1 MIDVTFYTF
10 EKHSNSTK
18 QPDGGGT
25 TYDCTL
31 IQPCG
36 VMSPQIQLAIGQDN
50 PTGYNYAY
58 IPEFS
63 RYYFIRDWSWDRGIW
78 TATMSVDVLASFK
91 EDIGNSSQYVLR
103 AAAESNG
110 FITDTVYPG
119 TAQFTKQVT
128 SLSGMPFWKDLVN
141 GEYVLGVVGAGPSG
155 MAMGASTYYA
165 MSPPAFSMFADQ
177 LFNDDAWIELEGE
190 DPVMITVPV
199 AEVSGDADSFR
210 TTITEQPIPKKMSY
224 LKTEFN
230 PAQYITSCMWFPF
243 VPAEGSAASEIK
255 LGWWTIPAG
264 VVSVSPTYEQS
275 YTLTIPAHPQLARG
289 YYLHMPPYSRYTL
302 FFPPF
307 GTIPLDGSY
316 FVQDVTLTCTVR
328 VDMIS
333 GQGIL
338 ELSVPSAGVIFR
350 TNAQIGVPVSVGQLA
365 SSGWVGAVTGL
376 VSGLTGVAAGAA
388 TGDVAGAIQSGA
400 SGIGNVANSMLPQ
413 VSVRGANGSKAEY
426 GTTPFLLS
434 EFMQVVDNDP
444 EHLGAPLC
452 AIRQLSSLPGYQMI
466 SRPEIDSTCT
476 AAENDQISDFLR
488 GGYYYE

>member
-18 QPDGGGT
+18 QPSGGT
-25 TYDCTL
+25 TYNCTL

-36 VMSPQIQLAIGQDN
+36 VMSPQIQLEIGQTN
-50 PTGYNYAY
+50 PVVYNYAY
-58 IPEFS
+58 IPDFS

-78 TATMSVDVLASFK
+78 TATMAVDVLASFK
-91 EDIGNSSQYVLR
+91 EDIGKSSQYVLR

-119 TAQFTKQVT
+119 TATFTKQVT
-128 SLSGMPFWKDLVN
+128 QLSGMPFWKDLVN

-165 MSPPAFSMFADQ
+165 MSPPAFAMFAEQ
-177 LFNDDAWIELEGE
+177 LFGEDNWLELEG
-190 DPVMITVPV
+190 DPITFRWPQVRGDSSSFTTTLEEVNIPV
-199 AEVSGDADSFR
+199 NFPV
-210 TTITEQPIPKKMSY
+210 
-224 LKTEFN
+224 LKTMFN

-243 VPAEGSAASEIK
+243 VPAEGSAASEIA
-255 LGWWTIPAG
+255 LGWWKIPAG
-264 VVSVSPTYEQS
+264 VVSVSPTYEQT
-275 YTLTIPAHPQLARG
+275 YTVSIPAHPQLARG

-316 FVQDVTLTCTVR
+316 FVQDTVLTCTIR

-333 GQGIL
+333 GAGIL
-338 ELSVPSAGVIFR
+338 ELSVPSAGIIYR
-350 TNAQIGVPVSVGQLA
+350 ASAQIGVPVSTGQIA
-365 SSGWVGAVTGL
+365 SAGL
-376 VSGLTGVAAGAA
+376 
-388 TGDVAGAIQSGA
+388 AGAIVGGVSTVAGVVGSA
-400 SGIGNVANSMLPQ
+400 LTGNVGQAIMNGVSGVGDTANGLMPQ
-413 VSVRGANGSKAEY
+413 VSVKGANGSKAEY

-434 EFMQVVDNDP
+434 EFMQVVDNDL

-452 AIRQLSSLPGYQMI
+452 AVRQLSSLPGYQMI
-466 SRPEIDSTCT
+466 ARPEIDSSCT
-476 AAENDQISDFLR
+476 AAENDQITEFLR

>member
-18 QPDGGGT
+18 QPSGGT
-25 TYDCTL
+25 TYNCTL

-36 VMSPQIQLAIGQDN
+36 VMSPQIQLEIGQAN
-50 PTGYNYAY
+50 PVGYNYAY
-58 IPEFS
+58 IPDFK

-78 TATMSVDVLASFK
+78 TAAMAVDVLASFK
-91 EDIGNSSQYVLR
+91 DDIGNSSQYVLR

-119 TAQFTKQVT
+119 TASFTKQVT
-128 SLSGMPFWKDLVN
+128 NLSGMPFWRDLVN

-155 MAMGASTYYA
+155 MSMGATTYYA
-165 MSPPAFSMFADQ
+165 MSPPAFAMFADS
-177 LFNDDAWIELEGE
+177 LFNDDAWIELEGD
-190 DPVMITVPV
+190 DPVTITVPV
-199 AEVSGDADSFR
+199 LDVSGDADHFS
-210 TTITEQPIPKKMSY
+210 TTYQEKEIKQKMAY
-224 LKTEFN
+224 LKTQFN
-230 PAQYITSCMWFPF
+230 PAQYLTSCMWFPF

-275 YTLTIPAHPQLARG
+275 YTVTIPAHPQLARG

-316 FVQDVTLTCTVR
+316 FVQDTVLTCTVR

-333 GQGIL
+333 GGGTL
-338 ELSVPSAGVIFR
+338 ELSVPSAGIIYR
-350 TNAQIGVPVSVGQLA
+350 TAAQIGVPVSVGQLA
-365 SSGWVGAVTGL
+365 SSGWA
-376 VSGLTGVAAGAA
+376 GVASGVVQAVGGGLAAGFAGN
-388 TGDVAGAIQSGA
+388 TGGVISSVE
-400 SGIGNVANSMLPQ
+400 SGISSVADSMLPQ
-413 VSVRGANGSKAEY
+413 VTVKGANGSKSEY

-434 EFMQVVDNDP
+434 EFMTVVDQDL

-466 SRPEIDSTCT
+466 ARPEVDSACT
-476 AAENDQISDFLR
+476 AAENDQITAFLR

>member
-1 MIDVTFYTF
+1 MIDVTFYAF

-18 QPDGGGT
+18 QPSGGT
-25 TYDCTL
+25 TYNCTL

-36 VMSPQIQLAIGQDN
+36 VMSPQIQLEIGQTN
-50 PTGYNYAY
+50 PVEYNYAY
-58 IPEFS
+58 IPDFK

-78 TATMSVDVLASFK
+78 TATMAVDVLASFK

-119 TAQFTKQVT
+119 TATFTKQVT
-128 SLSGMPFWKDLVN
+128 QLSGMPFWKDLVN

-155 MAMGASTYYA
+155 MAMGAATYYA
-165 MSPPAFSMFADQ
+165 MSPPAFAMFAEQ
-177 LFNDDAWIELEGE
+177 LFGEDNWLELEG
-190 DPVMITVPV
+190 DPITFRWPQVH
-199 AEVSGDADSFR
+199 GDAQSFN
-210 TTITEQPIPKKMSY
+210 TTLEEVNIPVNFPV
-224 LKTEFN
+224 LKTMFN

-243 VPAEGSAASEIK
+243 VPAEGSAASEIA
-255 LGWWTIPAG
+255 LGWWKVPAG
-264 VVSVSPTYEQS
+264 VVSVSPTYEQT
-275 YTLTIPAHPQLARG
+275 YTVSIPAHPQLARG

-316 FVQDVTLTCTVR
+316 FVQDTVLTCTIR

-333 GQGIL
+333 GGGIL
-338 ELSVPSAGVIFR
+338 ELSVPSAGIIYR
-350 TNAQIGVPVSVGQLA
+350 ASAQIGVPVSTGQIASAGLAGALVGGVSTVA
-365 SSGWVGAVTGL
+365 GVIGSAVTGNVGQAIMNG
-376 VSGLTGVAAGAA
+376 VSGV
-388 TGDVAGAIQSGA
+388 GDT
-400 SGIGNVANSMLPQ
+400 ANGLMPQ
-413 VSVRGANGSKAEY
+413 VTVRGANGSKAEY

-444 EHLGAPLC
+444 EHMGAPLC
-452 AIRQLSSLPGYQMI
+452 AVRQLSSLPGYQMI
-466 SRPEIDSTCT
+466 ARPEIDSTCT
-476 AAENDQISDFLR
+476 AAENDQITEFLR